1 MCIIMAVQASD
12 NDVQVKPPIVVLV
25 QTELPKHDK
34 FCKLRLYT
42 QHFIF
47 FTTYK
52 RTDRLKRLAM

>member
-25 QTELPKHDK
+25 QTELPKHDT

-42 QHFIF
+42 TLHFLHNLQ
-47 FTTYK
+47 K
-52 RTDRLKRLAM
+52 DR